1 MNQAASEDLAGQ
13 EPAAVDELGHVHL
26 LGIAGVGMSAVARL
40 FLAEGLKVSGTD
52 AKDLPVLKEL
62 EAAGASV
69 FVGFD
74 AGHVADADTV
84 VVSSVIKPDNV
95 ELRRAQEL
103 GLRILHRSQALSALM
118 TGRLGIT
125 VAGTHGKTTTSSMI
139 AVMLSAAGQEPTF
152 AIGAPIPD
160 LGTNAALG
168 SGQAFV
174 AEADESDGSFLNY
187 RPKIVVI
194 TNVEADHLDH
204 YGTEAAVHEAFDLY
218 ADLLPARGLLVACA
232 DDAGASAAAARLRE
246 ARPDVRVRTYG
257 FSASAD
263 VRLSAA
269 DHTGLSSTAT
279 LRDEDGEHTLS
290 LAVPGD
296 HNLLDAA
303 AAYIVGRDLGLDAQ
317 AALDGLAGFRG
328 AARRFELRGQH
339 DGVRVYD
346 DYAHHPTEV
355 RAALKAARDVAGD
368 ARVHVLFQPHLFTR
382 TQAFHREFGEAL
394 ATADTVHLL
403 PIYPAREEPIPG
415 VDSQL
420 VARSAGPHA
429 TVVPAESAAA
439 AVAAGARPGD
449 VIMTI
454 GAGDVTHQGT
464 LILAALMA
472 AEGPG
477 SES

>member
-1 MNQAASEDLAGQ
+1 MNRAFHEGLAGE
-13 EPAAVDELGHVHL
+13 EPVAVETLGHVHL

-40 FLAEGLKVSGTD
+40 LLAEGLSVSGTD

-62 EAAGASV
+62 EAAGATTY
-69 FVGFD
+69 VGFD
-74 AGHVADADTV
+74 AAQVTGADTL

-95 ELRRAQEL
+95 ELARAKQL
-103 GLRILHRSQALSALM
+103 GLSILHRSQALAALM

-139 AVMLSAAGQEPTF
+139 AVMLSAAGEEPTF
-152 AIGAPIPD
+152 AIGAPIPE

-187 RPKIVVI
+187 RPQIAVI

-232 DDAGASAAAARLRE
+232 DDAGAAAAAERLRS

-257 FSASAD
+257 FTDAAD
-263 VRLSAA
+263 VRLSGA

-279 LRDEDGEHTLS
+279 VHDGTESHFLKLS
-290 LAVPGD
+290 VPGD

-303 AAYIVGRDLGLDAQ
+303 AAYIVGLDLGLTAH
-317 AALDGLAGFRG
+317 AALAGLAEFRG
-328 AARRFELRGQH
+328 AARRFELRGQQ
-339 DGVRVYD
+339 DGIRVYD

-368 ARVHVLFQPHLFTR
+368 ARVHVLFQPHLFSR

-415 VDSQL
+415 VDSEL
-420 VARSAGPHA
+420 VARSAGEHA
-429 TVVPAESAAA
+429 SVVPAESAAE
-439 AVAAGARPGD
+439 AVVAEARPGD

-454 GAGDVTHQGT
+454 GAGDVTQQGAQM
-464 LILAALMA
+464 LRALSA
-472 AEGPG
+472 VEGRDAE
-477 SES
+477 S